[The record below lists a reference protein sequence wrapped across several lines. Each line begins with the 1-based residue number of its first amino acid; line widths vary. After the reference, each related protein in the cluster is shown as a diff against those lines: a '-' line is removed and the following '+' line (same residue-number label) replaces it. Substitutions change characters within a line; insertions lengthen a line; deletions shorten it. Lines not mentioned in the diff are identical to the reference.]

1 MIRGLVDFALNNRW
15 LMIGAAVLLFA
26 WGIVSFHSLPV
37 EAYPDVANNYV
48 QIITQWPGRAAEEVE
63 QQVTVP
69 IEIQMAGIPHLEHLR
84 STTLAGLSSIMLIFD
99 DDSTDKDNRQEAFQ
113 RLGQVTL
120 PAGLQP
126 QMGTDWSPVG
136 QIYWYTLRS
145 TNPAYDSMELKSLE
159 DWKLEKEFKS
169 VPGVVDVSSF
179 GGITREYQVRLDPEK
194 LIAYGLSIS
203 QVEQQLANNN
213 VNAGGSFIEQGEQ
226 QINVREV
233 GLFTSVHDIE
243 ETVLKTQSG
252 TALRVKDI
260 ATVAQGTKIR
270 LGQIGKTCRI
280 GATPIDESDPTAR
293 PDPCVQQ
300 GDSQAR
306 AIPIERQD
314 GKLIDNPDVVEG
326 IVLLHKGDNSDSTLE
341 AIHKKVAE
349 LNGDATH
356 PGVLPSGV
364 KIVPFL
370 DRSDLLHYTTHTVLH
385 NLSEGIFLVVI
396 ILFLF
401 LGNVRG
407 AVIVALTMPFAL
419 LFAAICLD
427 LRGIPAN
434 LLSLGALDFG
444 MVVDGSVVMIENIVR
459 HLNHRSGE
467 MLTPT
472 QMVREA
478 AHEVQRPVFFARG
491 MIIAAYLP
499 IFTLQAVEGRL
510 FKPMAWMV
518 TFALVG
524 GLIFSMLI
532 APVLASFFFSQGA
545 SEWENPAMVWLTR
558 RYRTSVKWAIEHRF
572 ITVGV
577 AVLAL
582 AFAAFLTFSDAIG
595 SEFLPHL
602 DEGSIWVRGT
612 LAPSTGPTE
621 SLRVMNEARI
631 RLNAFPEVTKVVSQT
646 GRPDDGNDT
655 TGFFNTE
662 YFVDL
667 KPKNEWRPVF
677 RKNKEELI
685 SAMNTELSKI
695 PGVGWNFSQPISDN
709 VEEAVSGVKGELA
722 VKIYGDDLR
731 TLEAK
736 GNQIV
741 SIMSGI
747 KGVEDLGLFRVIG
760 QPNLNYTVDR
770 AAAARY
776 GINVADVQDA
786 IQTAVGGNAVTQ
798 VLKGEARY
806 DVVLRYQPQFRD
818 TQEAIDNIRL
828 LAPSGERVSLAQLT
842 TVKTEDGAEEVY
854 REAGQRYVAIKY
866 SVRGRDLGSTV
877 QEAIREVDKQ
887 VSLPSGY
894 KINWAGEY
902 ESQQRSSRRLMIVL
916 PITLIVIF
924 VLLYMMFHSG
934 KWALLIF
941 ANVSMAPVGGLTA
954 LLFTH
959 THFSVSSGVGFLA
972 LFGVSVEVGVIM
984 LEYINQMRVRGHSIE
999 EAAIEG
1005 AVLRLRP
1012 IMMTMLVATLGLLP
1026 AATSHGIGSD
1036 SQRPFAIV
1044 IVGGL
1049 IGALFISVILLPTL
1063 YVWIAR
1069 PSDVLPTPDTEFEN

>member
-1 MIRGLVDFALNNRW
+1 
-15 LMIGAAVLLFA
+15 
-26 WGIVSFHSLPV
+26 
-37 EAYPDVANNYV
+37 
-48 QIITQWPGRAAEEVE
+48 
-63 QQVTVP
+63 
-69 IEIQMAGIPHLEHLR
+69 MAGIPHMQHLR
-84 STTLAGLSSIMLIFD
+84 STSLAELSSVMLIFD
-99 DDSTDKDNRQEAFQ
+99 DDSSDKDNRQEVYQ

-120 PAGLQP
+120 PIGLQP

-145 TNPAYDSMELKSLE
+145 TNPAYDSMELKSIE

-179 GGITREYQVRLDPEK
+179 GGMTREYQIRVDPDK
-194 LIAYGLSIS
+194 LVAYGLSIG
-203 QVEQQLANNN
+203 QVEQQIANNN
-213 VNAGGSFIEQGEQ
+213 VNAGGNFIEQGEQ
-226 QINVREV
+226 QVNVREV
-233 GLFTSVHDIE
+233 GLYRNVDDIAN
-243 ETVLKTQSG
+243 TVLKTQSG
-252 TALRVKDI
+252 AALRVKDI
-260 ATVAQGTKIR
+260 ATIVQGPKIR
-270 LGQIGKTCRI
+270 LGQIGKTCRF
-280 GATPIDESDPTAR
+280 GATPVDESDPTAR
-293 PDPCVQQ
+293 PDPCVQPVDKN
-300 GDSQAR
+300 GK
-306 AIPIERQD
+306 PIVIQKED
-314 GKLIDNPDVVEG
+314 GKLIDNDDVVEG
-326 IVLLHKGDNSDSTLE
+326 IVLLQKGDNSDAVLE
-341 AIHKKVAE
+341 GIHQKVAE
-349 LNGDATH
+349 LNDHTLP
-356 PGVLPSGV
+356 PGVKV
-364 KIVPFL
+364 VPFL

-385 NLSEGIFLVVI
+385 NLTEGILLVVVV
-396 ILFLF
+396 LFLF

-407 AVIVALTMPFAL
+407 AIIVALTMPFAL

-427 LRGIPAN
+427 LRNTPAN

-459 HLNHRSGE
+459 HLSHVRREGV
-467 MLTPT
+467 TPY
-472 QMVREA
+472 QQIRDA
-478 AHEVQRPVFFARG
+478 AHEVQRPVFYARG

-518 TFALVG
+518 SFALLG
-524 GLIFSMLI
+524 GLLFSILI
-532 APVLASFFFSQGA
+532 APVLAGFAFAKGA
-545 SEWENPAMVWLTR
+545 SEWENPVLTWLTR
-558 RYRTSVKWAIEHRF
+558 HYRSAVRWTIEHRN
-572 ITVGV
+572 ITVSL
-577 AVLAL
+577 AVLILLL
-582 AFAAFLTFSDAIG
+582 AVFLGFSGVIG

-646 GRPDDGNDT
+646 GRPDDGTDT

-667 KPKNEWRPVF
+667 KPKEEWRPAF
-677 RKNKEELI
+677 RQNKDELI
-685 SAMNTELSKI
+685 AAMDRELSKI

-731 TLEAK
+731 TLEEK

-741 SIMSGI
+741 SIMSKI
-747 KGVEDLGLFRVIG
+747 SGVADLGLFRVIG
-760 QPNLNYTVDR
+760 QPNLNYTVNR
-770 AAAARY
+770 EAAARF

-798 VLKGEARY
+798 VLQGEARY
-806 DVVLRYQPQFRD
+806 DVVVRYLPQYRN

-828 LAPSGERVSLAQLT
+828 LAPSGERVALSQLT
-842 TVKTEDGAEEVY
+842 NVKTEDGAEEVY
-854 REAGQRYVAIKY
+854 REAGERYVAIKY

-877 QEAIREVDKQ
+877 EEAIRKVNDQ
-887 VSLPSGY
+887 VKLPPGY
-894 KINWAGEY
+894 KIDWAGEY
-902 ESQQRSSRRLMIVL
+902 ASQQRSSRRLMLVL
-916 PITLIVIF
+916 PITLVVIF
-924 VLLYMMFHSG
+924 VILYMMFKSG
-934 KWALLIF
+934 KWALLILLT
-941 ANVSMAPVGGLTA
+941 VSMAPIGGLVA
-954 LLFTH
+954 LLLSH
-959 THFSVSSGVGFLA
+959 TNFSVSTGVGFLA
-972 LFGVSVEVGVIM
+972 LFGVSVETGVIM
-984 LEYINQMRVRGHSIE
+984 LEYINQMRVRGHTIE
-999 EAAIEG
+999 ESAIEG

-1026 AATSHGIGSD
+1026 AALSHGIGSD

-1049 IGALFISVILLPTL
+1049 IGALVISVFLLPTL

-1069 PSDVLPTPDTEFEN
+1069 PSDVLPMPETEVENGE